1 MVFHLRR
8 LAADHAAL
16 HSNLPPYY
24 LLQPDDGH
32 FAAADDLSQVTIML
46 TGPTGTPYS
55 QGLWRLQL
63 KIPEDYPNSPPK
75 ATFRTRIWHPNVEE
89 MTGAVCVDTL
99 KRDWQSKLTLRD
111 VLITISCLLIN
122 PNPDSAL
129 NSTAGNL
136 LQEDYDIFAHQAR
149 LMTSIHAPIQPAFQA
164 AVNEAKCRGEDPGTT
179 VPREPDTQNQ
189 RPRKQQRVQTGTTMK
204 SNRPPSVY
212 LPHAPRDIATHPQ
225 SIPEDPDQM
234 EISDDEENDDPASA
248 SKENN
253 PSLSPTP
260 VNLAP
265 PPTSPRKNAFGKRPL
280 SVLSLAYSEDPDTEL
295 MLVDSDSEPDNDSGP
310 SSNTPSFGSSDK
322 NIAANTYTPP
332 SAVTNFSRHIRSNP
346 QRRVP
351 KLALSRRGNTPT
363 RLRED
368 VQIYEDVPDRT
379 VTDISRRF
387 GSDGKENR
395 DSVSGSR
402 GLKDVSGLQAERV
415 AQTVAPQ
422 SMQTGHP
429 QNSAASLVPKSSPS
443 KVSKKVPGLRK
454 GAMPK
459 VKPRIGLRRL

>member
-1 MVFHLRR
+1 MVSNLRR

-136 LQEDYDIFAHQAR
+136 LQEDYEIFAHQAR

-225 SIPEDPDQM
+225 SIPEDDQM

-253 PSLSPTP
+253 PSPLPNPRQPRTTTHKPPQERLRQTPTP
-260 VNLAP
+260 
-265 PPTSPRKNAFGKRPL
+265 
-280 SVLSLAYSEDPDTEL
+280 DH
-295 MLVDSDSEPDNDSGP
+295 DSGP

-322 NIAANTYTPP
+322 NITANTYSTP

-379 VTDISRRF
+379 LTDISRRF
-387 GSDGKENR
+387 GSDGKKTAIPYP
-395 DSVSGSR
+395 
-402 GLKDVSGLQAERV
+402 GLA
-415 AQTVAPQ
+415 
-422 SMQTGHP
+422 SMQAGQP
-429 QNSAASLVPKSSPS
+429 QNSAASLVPKQSPS